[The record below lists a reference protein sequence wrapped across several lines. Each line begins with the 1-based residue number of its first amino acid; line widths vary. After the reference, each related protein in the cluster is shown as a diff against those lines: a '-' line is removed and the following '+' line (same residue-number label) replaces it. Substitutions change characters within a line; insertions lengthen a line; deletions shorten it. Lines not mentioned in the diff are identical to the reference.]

1 MAAGNQSYAPRAI
14 DVVVFSYAKGA
25 DKMKCL
31 IFAVA
36 LTVIVITPAAAADG
50 LVTRPSKYSVAE
62 TIDRFE
68 STVKSAGGFQIFA
81 RIDFEAF
88 AATQGGKIRP
98 SQLSIFGGGRALQ
111 PLLPANPKAAID
123 LPLKVLAWEDE
134 NGKVWVTYNTGEYLR
149 DRHPIKGN
157 DDVLKRMTD
166 VTESLVRRAVD

>member
-1 MAAGNQSYAPRAI
+1 
-14 DVVVFSYAKGA
+14 
-25 DKMKCL
+25 MKRL

-36 LTVIVITPAAAADG
+36 MTFIVITPAAAADS
-50 LVTRPSKYSVAE
+50 LVTTPSKYSVAE

-68 STVKSAGGFQIFA
+68 STVRSGGDLRIFA
-81 RIDFEAF
+81 RIDFQAF
-88 AATQGGKIRP
+88 AAAQGGKVRP

-111 PLLPANPKAAID
+111 PLLPANPRVAID

-134 NGKVWVTYNTGEYLR
+134 NGKVWVTYNTGEYLK

-166 VTESLVRRAVD
+166 VTESLVKRAVE